1 MATIPLGGMERFTR
15 WSAFTARALLVIA
28 LSTAGGAGLAA
39 IGSRFGSLAPA
50 LIIGIPLLLVM
61 IVAVLADPR
70 IGIIAVFATFP
81 LGAVA
86 IPAGFASLQITEA
99 VVLAVG
105 ALIILR
111 RLGERRTPLPW
122 EPALWWAL
130 ALLGWSL
137 VSLPGA
143 LDQEL
148 AIKQVLQLVGGLVFV
163 CVVIA
168 ACRDFDDVRMILGGL
183 TVISV
188 VVAILALASGE
199 EMRAALGGSVVGGR
213 ATGPFDQPN
222 QLGAFCAVT
231 AVIAA
236 GLMFGARTRR
246 NQLLC
251 AFALAL
257 LTGGLLLSLSRG
269 AWVGTTLAIIFL
281 LASLKQ
287 ARRGI
292 LAFSVPLLVVA
303 FLLGS
308 FEAESP
314 QLEVV
319 GQRVRAFTVL
329 SPYDGRDQIWA
340 EARREI
346 IERPVTGFGP
356 GNFPIASTRSG
367 SESTTVRPHHAH
379 NLLLTWAA
387 ETGLPGALAIIGLGV
402 ALFLVGRRAARAVAE
417 KRGEDDRAVV
427 VSLQAGLIAVAGQGI
442 VDYTLRN
449 SVLFLVFWAI
459 IGALLAADR
468 TTRSD

>member
-1 MATIPLGGMERFTR
+1 M
-15 WSAFTARALLVIA
+15 
-28 LSTAGGAGLAA
+28 LAA
-39 IGSRFGSLAPA
+39 LGSRFGALAPA
-50 LIIGIPLLLVM
+50 LIIGIPLLVVGM
-61 IVAVLADPR
+61 VAVLADPR
-70 IGIIAVFATFP
+70 LGIVAVFATFP
-81 LGAVA
+81 LGALSV
-86 IPAGFASLQITEA
+86 PAGFAELQITEA
-99 VVLAVG
+99 ATLAVG
-105 ALIILR
+105 ALVILR
-111 RLGERRTPLPW
+111 RLGERKIPLPW

-130 ALLGWSL
+130 ALLAWSF

-148 AIKQVLQLVGGLVFV
+148 AVKQVLQLVGGLLFA

-168 ACRDFDDVRMILGGL
+168 ACRDFNDLRVILGGL
-183 TVISV
+183 TAISV
-188 VVAILALASGE
+188 LVALVALASGE
-199 EMRAALGGSVVGGR
+199 QMQAALGGSVVGGR

-222 QLGAFCAVT
+222 QLGAFCALT

-236 GLMFGARTRR
+236 GLMFGAKSRR
-246 NQLLC
+246 DRLLC
-251 AFALAL
+251 AIALSI

-292 LAFSVPLLVVA
+292 LAFSVPLLIVA
-303 FLLGS
+303 FLMGS
-308 FEAESP
+308 FETEAP

-329 SPYDGRDQIWA
+329 SPYDGRTEIWA

-356 GNFPIASTRSG
+356 GNFPVASTRSG

-387 ETGLPGALAIIGLGV
+387 ETGIPGALAIVGLGI
-402 ALFLVGRRAARAVAE
+402 ALFLVGRRAARIVRE
-417 KRGEDDRAVV
+417 SRGEEDRAVV

-449 SVLFLVFWAI
+449 SVLFLVFWGLV
-459 IGALLAADR
+459 GALFASER
-468 TTRSD
+468 TARES